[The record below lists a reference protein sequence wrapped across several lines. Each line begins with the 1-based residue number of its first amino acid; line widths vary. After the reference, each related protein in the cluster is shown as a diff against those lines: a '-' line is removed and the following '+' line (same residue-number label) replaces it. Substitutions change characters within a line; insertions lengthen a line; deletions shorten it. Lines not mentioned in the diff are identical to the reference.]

1 MILRVKDFASK
12 VGSGV
17 TPRGGADV
25 YLSEGIPFFRS
36 QNISNEGLLLDDIV
50 YISEEINESMS
61 STKLFPGDIL
71 LNITGASIGRCYYL
85 PENFSDGNVNQHV
98 CIIRPKKNVISSFLY
113 YNLISKVGQDQIAF
127 SQTGANREGLA
138 KEDICNFLFN
148 IPSLKEQ
155 KAIVDFLD
163 KKTAEIDTQVS
174 LIDKKVKALQKLKQS
189 LISSVV
195 TKGLTPNVE
204 LKDSGIEWLGT
215 IPAHWEVKRLKDI
228 AYLYS
233 GLTGKSGDDF
243 SPEPETGM
251 RPYIPFT
258 NILNN
263 NQIDPSIV
271 NYVRISDNEIQ
282 NVVKKGDLIFLMSSE
297 DYDSIAKSAVV
308 TSDIDVMYLNS
319 FCRGLRIIHNNICPK
334 FLNYLLSA
342 NVCRDALRFEAR
354 GFTRINIK
362 IDKIASHFTFFP
374 PIAEQQAIA
383 DYLDK
388 KTAEIDTQIEVLN
401 KKVATYKKLK
411 QSLIDEVVTGKRKI

>member
-17 TPRGGADV
+17 TPRGGADI

-36 QNISNEGLLLDDIV
+36 QNITNEGLLLDDIV

-61 STKLFPGDIL
+61 STKLFKGDVL

-85 PENFSDGNVNQHV
+85 PDNFSDGNVNQHV

-113 YNLISKVGQDQIAF
+113 YNLISKIGQEQIAF

-138 KEDICNFLFN
+138 KEDICNFRFN

-155 KAIVDFLD
+155 KVIVDFLD
-163 KKTAEIDTQVS
+163 KKTAEIDTQIS
-174 LIDKKVKALQKLKQS
+174 LIDKKVSALQKLKQS

-215 IPAHWEVKRLKDI
+215 IPAHWEVKRFKSF
-228 AYLYS
+228 AK
-233 GLTGKSGDDF
+233 TVKGKSDDYLSDYVEGSHKVLSLECLRQDEAQF
-243 SPEPETGM
+243 YDYVFVDDKEQICNSNDIIVVWDGAGVGEFLRAKDGVLSSTIAKVKITDKKMLLSYLWYWRYKIEYVLKSRPTGM
-251 RPYIPFT
+251 GIPHL
-258 NILNN
+258 NPNLLNN
-263 NQIDPSIV
+263 
-271 NYVRISDNEIQ
+271 
-282 NVVKKGDLIFLMSSE
+282 LM
-297 DYDSIAKSAVV
+297 IA
-308 TSDIDVMYLNS
+308 I
-319 FCRGLRIIHNNICPK
+319 
-334 FLNYLLSA
+334 
-342 NVCRDALRFEAR
+342 
-354 GFTRINIK
+354 
-362 IDKIASHFTFFP
+362 P
-374 PIAEQQAIA
+374 PLTEQQAIA

-388 KTAEIDTQIEVLN
+388 KSAEIDTQIDVLN